1 MRSTPSPA
9 SLLLA
14 FAVALAMLWPGPGAR
29 AQPSAPSPSLAPA
42 PSPSASTWT
51 LTISQSENSLVH
63 EPQGLGEGELAADTT
78 LEIRCRRPIDCR
90 SIELYPIDRQGKPGA
105 TLMPAQRAE
114 RRSAR
119 YLLALADLQGMESL
133 AVRHRP
139 WPAKSIL
146 LRAVAAEL
154 ESKESTPAPAQPALP
169 DDVSAILARQCAEIP
184 AFVTYDRAANQAQ
197 VVVTP
202 TGMALTALPGHLD
215 EDDTVVVTV
224 LADARLLPFVE
235 VRRTSPQRSIGDLRI
250 LGDDVTLPKDPF
262 QRQSERDAACEAMSV
277 RIGDL
282 APGKAEIELAVRTSR
297 GRIVTGTIELR
308 VHPLYTG
315 MFSLGPLWTEVAD
328 PEFGL
333 VTRDMETIVSAREQD
348 SGRMLLAFFYT
359 PFVWGKRDID
369 KPVARWYHHVNPT
382 LGVALPDPLHNVL
395 AGASVAGRGFVLTA
409 GVHVARVRALDDA
422 SGLAAGD
429 AFMGDEDDLPV
440 THEWTAAPFV
450 SVAVD
455 LRAALKIAGAVF
467 SAATP

>member
-9 SLLLA
+9 SPSFATVTAAALA
-14 FAVALAMLWPGPGAR
+14 VALAVALAMLWPCPSAR
-29 AQPSAPSPSLAPA
+29 AQPAAASP
-42 PSPSASTWT
+42 STWT

-63 EPQGLGEGELAADTT
+63 EPQGLGAGELAANTT

-105 TLMPAQRAE
+105 TLMPAQGAE

-119 YLLALADLQGMESL
+119 YLLGIADLQGMESL

-139 WPAKSIL
+139 LPAKSIL
-146 LRAVAAEL
+146 LRAVATEL
-154 ESKESTPAPAQPALP
+154 KNEASVPAPAQPALP
-169 DDVSAILARQCAEIP
+169 DDLSAILARQCAEVP
-184 AFVTYDRAANQAQ
+184 PFVTYDRAADQGQ

-215 EDDTVVVTV
+215 EDDTLVVTV

-235 VRRTSPQRSIGDLRI
+235 VRRASAQRSIGDLRI

-262 QRQSERDAACEAMSV
+262 QRQSERDTACAAMSV

-282 APGKAEIELAVRTSR
+282 APGKAEIEIAVRTSR
-297 GRIVTGTIELR
+297 GRTVTGTIELR

-333 VTRDMETIVSAREQD
+333 VTRDAETIVSAPEQD
-348 SGRMLLAFFYT
+348 SGRMLFAFFYT
-359 PFVWGKRDID
+359 PFVWGKRDVE
-369 KPVARWYHHVNPT
+369 KPAARWYHHVNPT
-382 LGVALPDPLHNVL
+382 IGLALPDPLHNGL

-409 GVHVARVRALDDA
+409 GVHVARVRVLDDA
-422 SGLAAGD
+422 GGLAAGD

-440 THEWTAAPFV
+440 AHAWKVGPFV